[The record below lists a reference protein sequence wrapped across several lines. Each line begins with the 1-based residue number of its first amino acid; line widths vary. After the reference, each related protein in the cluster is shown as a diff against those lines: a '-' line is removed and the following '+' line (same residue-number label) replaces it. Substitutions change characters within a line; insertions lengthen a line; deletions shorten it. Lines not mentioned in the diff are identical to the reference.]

1 MNLLIKSYIY
11 FKHTK
16 SYFAK
21 DINRWQKYVEKL
33 IELDKQNKLSD
44 YIQESIIFFYE
55 VYENEKTLKQQ

>member
-1 MNLLIKSYIY
+1 MQKTSIDDK
-11 FKHTK
+11 
-16 SYFAK
+16 
-21 DINRWQKYVEKL
+21 KYVEKL

>member
-1 MNLLIKSYIY
+1 MELNYIIQGIMY
-11 FKHTK
+11 L
-16 SYFAK
+16 
-21 DINRWQKYVEKL
+21 EKL